1 MTRVVDSHVHV
12 FRETSERYPRNV
24 SPQFPA
30 ELAATVEELLTV
42 MEAHGVAHAV
52 LVALSR
58 HDEYV
63 TECLRAHPGTF
74 RAILV
79 QDPARP
85 DPTDA
90 LQRRVEAAGA
100 HGVRLFDLRAD
111 RDLFAWL
118 AAENLKLWAYL
129 HPADYPRL
137 VETLEA
143 VPELAVVL
151 NHLALRPGSDLGVP
165 PPSWPAVVE
174 LARFPNV
181 HVMLSGQ
188 YAFSRGVYPYADLIQ
203 YARMVYET
211 YGAARMLWAS
221 DYPWPAQDPGYGR
234 LLELVDRTF
243 PALTEA
249 ERADILGG
257 TCARLFAL

>member
-1 MTRVVDSHVHV
+1 MIDSHVHV
-12 FRETSERYPRNV
+12 FREASERYPRDV
-24 SPQFPA
+24 APQFPA
-30 ELAATVEELLTV
+30 ELAAPVEELLSV
-42 MEAHGVAHAV
+42 MQGHGVAQAV

-63 TECLRAHPGTF
+63 TECLRTYPETF

-79 QDPARP
+79 HDPAPP

-90 LQRRVEAAGA
+90 VRRRVEAAGA
-100 HGVRLFDLRAD
+100 HGVRVFDLDAD
-111 RDLFAWL
+111 PGLFAWI
-118 AAENLKLWAYL
+118 AAEDLKLWAYL

-143 VPELAVVL
+143 FPELAVVL
-151 NHLALRPGSDLGVP
+151 NHLALRPAGDVAVP
-165 PPSWPAVVE
+165 PSSWPAVAE

-181 HVMLSGQ
+181 HVMFSGQ
-188 YAFSRGVYPYADLIQ
+188 YAFSRSVYPYADLIE

-211 YGAARMLWAS
+211 YGAARMMWAS

-234 LLELVDRTF
+234 LLELVDHTF

>member
-1 MTRVVDSHVHV
+1 MIDGHVHV
-12 FRETSERYPRNV
+12 FPGEAPVEDLLET
-24 SPQFPA
+24 
-30 ELAATVEELLTV
+30 
-42 MEAHGVAHAV
+42 MESHGVTHAV
-52 LVALSR
+52 LVALTR
-58 HDEYV
+58 DDEYV
-63 TECLRAHPGTF
+63 TECLRARPETF

-85 DPTDA
+85 DPTDV

-100 HGVRLFDLRAD
+100 HGVRLFGLNAD
-111 RDLFAWL
+111 PGLFTWL
-118 AAENLKLWAYL
+118 AAEDLKLWAYL
-129 HPADYPRL
+129 HPTDYPQL
-137 VETLEA
+137 VATLEEF
-143 VPELAVVL
+143 PELAVVL
-151 NHLALRPGSDLGVP
+151 NHLALRPNGDVAVP
-165 PPSWPAVVE
+165 PPSWPAVAE

-181 HVMLSGQ
+181 HVMFSGQ
-188 YAFSRGVYPYADLIQ
+188 YAFSRDVYPYADLIE

-234 LLELVDRTF
+234 LLELVDHTF
-243 PALTEA
+243 PDLTEA